1 MPAALVE
8 IHGYAIVTDD
18 DRIAGADGQT
28 PKSLRNEADWLN
40 FQRELDRADLIV
52 LGRLGH
58 KANPNVK
65 GRRRLVVSNSA
76 AGLESREGEIWWRPA
91 IKPWAEVSAALLP
104 HGGRVAVPGGQGV
117 FDLFLAIGYDAFHLT
132 RADGATAP
140 GGRALFSACDQGLSA
155 EAVLAGAGCLEP
167 RERQVLDA
175 AAKVALTIWRKR

>member
-1 MPAALVE
+1 MPAAPVE

-40 FQRELDRADLIV
+40 FQRELDRADLVV

-58 KANPNVK
+58 QANPNVK
-65 GRRRLVVSNSA
+65 GRRRLVVSNGA

-91 IKPWAEVSAALLP
+91 VKPWREISAALLP
-104 HGGRVAVPGGQGV
+104 YGGRVAVPGGQGV

-132 RADGATAP
+132 RAEGATAP
-140 GGRALFSACDQGLSA
+140 GGRALFSACDQGLRA
-155 EAVLAGAGCLEP
+155 EAVLADAGLEP
-167 RERQVLDA
+167 GERRVLDE
-175 AAKVALTIWRKR
+175 AAKVALTVWRRR